1 MGSLYE
7 NSSEKNLL
15 YVEASNMR
23 GLVTTTTRS
32 SRPASS
38 LLSTTTSAKKS
49 ERRRPCFA
57 GSHREKKNTKRGIC
71 LRASASRSDEDGF
84 AAITGG
90 ERRKSSHLL
99 SMTRKETNRV
109 FASCESRRSRRIRD
123 SLAPPLAAFGGN
135 GNNDNN
141 NNNNNNEEDEEEDYY
156 YEETPLPWPEAV
168 PEWARLSQEDVIT
181 VVVTF
186 AVSIAFRTFIAE
198 PRYIPSLS
206 MYPNFDIGDRLIAEK
221 LTYRFARDPNV
232 GDVVIFNPP
241 RTAKTEKVYNEVFI
255 KRIVALEGDDVE
267 VKNGELYVNGQSRGK
282 ELKLEKIKYNMPKL
296 RVPSGDVFVMGD
308 NRNNSFDSHAWGP
321 LPKNRIIGR
330 AVAKYWP
337 PTAIGGLPSYAKSA
351 NVELLEAPKVAV

>member
-1 MGSLYE
+1 MI
-7 NSSEKNLL
+7 
-15 YVEASNMR
+15 EASNMR
-23 GLVTTTTRS
+23 GVVTTTARS

-38 LLSTTTSAKKS
+38 LLSTKTTSAKKS

-57 GSHREKKNTKRGIC
+57 FGSHREKKNTKRGIC

>member
-1 MGSLYE
+1 MQW
-7 NSSEKNLL
+7 EKF
-15 YVEASNMR
+15 VRKKPSEASNMR
-23 GLVTTTTRS
+23 GVVTTTRS
-32 SRPASS
+32 SSASS
-38 LLSTTTSAKKS
+38 FPSTKTSEKKS
-49 ERRRPCFA
+49 ERRRPFCGA
-57 GSHREKKNTKRGIC
+57 GSFHRHQKKETTRGIC
-71 LRASASRSDEDGF
+71 STRAKSSSRSDEDGF

-90 ERRKSSHLL
+90 ERRKSILT
-99 SMTRKETNRV
+99 TRKETTTKRFV
-109 FASCESRRSRRIRD
+109 VCESRRSRRIRD
-123 SLAPPLAAFGGN
+123 SLLTPRAAFGGS
-135 GNNDNN
+135 GNNNNN

-330 AVAKYWP
+330 AVGKYWP

>member
-1 MGSLYE
+1 
-7 NSSEKNLL
+7 
-15 YVEASNMR
+15 MR

-90 ERRKSSHLL
+90 ERRKSILT
-99 SMTRKETNRV
+99 TRKETTTKRFV
-109 FASCESRRSRRIRD
+109 VCESRRSRRIRD

-135 GNNDNN
+135 GNNDNNN

>member
-1 MGSLYE
+1 
-7 NSSEKNLL
+7 
-15 YVEASNMR
+15 MR
-23 GLVTTTTRS
+23 GLVTTTMRS

-38 LLSTTTSAKKS
+38 LLSTTTGAKKS

>member
-1 MGSLYE
+1 MITNKYPWLHPAVE
-7 NSSEKNLL
+7 NNS
-15 YVEASNMR
+15 
-23 GLVTTTTRS
+23 
-32 SRPASS
+32 
-38 LLSTTTSAKKS
+38 
-49 ERRRPCFA
+49 
-57 GSHREKKNTKRGIC
+57 
-71 LRASASRSDEDGF
+71 
-84 AAITGG
+84 
-90 ERRKSSHLL
+90 
-99 SMTRKETNRV
+99 
-109 FASCESRRSRRIRD
+109 SCESRRSRRIRD

-135 GNNDNN
+135 GNNDN

>member
-1 MGSLYE
+1 MLCATSTSITRGA
-7 NSSEKNLL
+7 SSPPPFLL
-15 YVEASNMR
+15 SRKGETKRCARITSSSSSSSSSSGRRDDGVWIESK
-23 GLVTTTTRS
+23 VSSSSSSS
-32 SRPASS
+32 SRRGRRSPLAVSSRRTDASS
-38 LLSTTTSAKKS
+38 FG
-49 ERRRPCFA
+49 RRRFGAA
-57 GSHREKKNTKRGIC
+57 GVIS
-71 LRASASRSDEDGF
+71 
-84 AAITGG
+84 
-90 ERRKSSHLL
+90 
-99 SMTRKETNRV
+99 
-109 FASCESRRSRRIRD
+109 SRRSKSSKSRKSD
-123 SLAPPLAAFGGN
+123 ALVPQAAGG
-135 GNNDNN
+135 NN
-141 NNNNNNEEDEEEDYY
+141 NNNNNNNDEDEDDEGEY

-181 VVVTF
+181 VGVTF

-221 LTYRFARDPNV
+221 LTYRFARDPDV

-241 RTAKTEKVYNEVFI
+241 KNEKTKKVYNEVFI

-296 RVPSGDVFVMGD
+296 RVPAGDVFVMGD

-321 LPKNRIIGR
+321 LPKDRIIGR

-337 PTAIGGLPSYAKSA
+337 PTAIGGLPSYAASA
-351 NVELLEAPKVAV
+351 NIVQAPKVAI

>member
-1 MGSLYE
+1 
-7 NSSEKNLL
+7 
-15 YVEASNMR
+15 MR
-23 GLVTTTTRS
+23 GLVTTTRS
-32 SRPASS
+32 SSASS
-38 LLSTTTSAKKS
+38 FPSTKSKKKS
-49 ERRRPCFA
+49 ERRRPFCA
-57 GSHREKKNTKRGIC
+57 GSFHHHQKKETTRGIC
-71 LRASASRSDEDGF
+71 SRAKSSSRSDEDGF

-90 ERRKSSHLL
+90 ERRKSILT
-99 SMTRKETNRV
+99 TRKETTTKRFV
-109 FASCESRRSRRIRD
+109 VCESRRSRRIRD
-123 SLAPPLAAFGGN
+123 SLLTPRAAFGGN
-135 GNNDNN
+135 GNNNN

-337 PTAIGGLPSYAKSA
+337 PTAIGGLPSYAKYA
-351 NVELLEAPKVAV
+351 NIELLEAPKVAV

>member
-1 MGSLYE
+1 MLCATSTSITRGA
-7 NSSEKNLL
+7 SSPPPFLL
-15 YVEASNMR
+15 SRKGETKRSARITSSSSSSSSSSSGRRDDGVWIESK
-23 GLVTTTTRS
+23 VSSSSSSS
-32 SRPASS
+32 SRRGRRSPLAVSSRRTDASS
-38 LLSTTTSAKKS
+38 FG
-49 ERRRPCFA
+49 RRRFGAA
-57 GSHREKKNTKRGIC
+57 GVIS
-71 LRASASRSDEDGF
+71 
-84 AAITGG
+84 
-90 ERRKSSHLL
+90 
-99 SMTRKETNRV
+99 
-109 FASCESRRSRRIRD
+109 SRRSKSSKSRKSD
-123 SLAPPLAAFGGN
+123 ALVPQAAGG
-135 GNNDNN
+135 NN
-141 NNNNNNEEDEEEDYY
+141 NNNNNDDDDEDDEGEY

-181 VVVTF
+181 VGVTF

-221 LTYRFARDPNV
+221 LTYRFARDPDV

-241 RTAKTEKVYNEVFI
+241 KNEKTKKVYNEVFI

-296 RVPSGDVFVMGD
+296 RVPAGDVFVMGD

-321 LPKNRIIGR
+321 LPKDRIIGR

-337 PTAIGGLPSYAKSA
+337 PTAIGGLPSYAASA
-351 NVELLEAPKVAV
+351 NIVQAPKVAI

>member
-1 MGSLYE
+1 
-7 NSSEKNLL
+7 
-15 YVEASNMR
+15 MR
-23 GLVTTTTRS
+23 VSVTTTTRS
-32 SRPASS
+32 SSPASFTP
-38 LLSTTTSAKKS
+38 STKTSTKKS
-49 ERRRPCFA
+49 ERRRPLCA
-57 GSHREKKNTKRGIC
+57 GGSRSYDEKKKTTTRGIC
-71 LRASASRSDEDGF
+71 LRASRSDGENGF

-90 ERRKSSHLL
+90 ERRKSILT
-99 SMTRKETNRV
+99 TRKETTTKRFV
-109 FASCESRRSRRIRD
+109 VCESRRSRRIRD
-123 SLAPPLAAFGGN
+123 SLLTPRAAFGGN
-135 GNNDNN
+135 GNNNN

>member
-1 MGSLYE
+1 
-7 NSSEKNLL
+7 
-15 YVEASNMR
+15 MR

-330 AVAKYWP
+330 AVGKYWP

>member
-1 MGSLYE
+1 MLCATSTSITRGA
-7 NSSEKNLL
+7 SSPPPFLL
-15 YVEASNMR
+15 SRKGETKRSARITSSSSSSSSSSSGRRDDGVWIESK
-23 GLVTTTTRS
+23 VSSSSSSSSS
-32 SRPASS
+32 SRRGRRSPLAVSS
-38 LLSTTTSAKKS
+38 RRTDESSFG
-49 ERRRPCFA
+49 RRRFGAA
-57 GSHREKKNTKRGIC
+57 GVIS
-71 LRASASRSDEDGF
+71 
-84 AAITGG
+84 
-90 ERRKSSHLL
+90 
-99 SMTRKETNRV
+99 
-109 FASCESRRSRRIRD
+109 SRRSKSSKSRKSD
-123 SLAPPLAAFGGN
+123 ALVPQAAGG
-135 GNNDNN
+135 NN
-141 NNNNNNEEDEEEDYY
+141 NNNNNNDDDDEDDEGEY

-181 VVVTF
+181 VGVTF

-221 LTYRFARDPNV
+221 LTYRFARDPDV

-241 RTAKTEKVYNEVFI
+241 KNEKTKKVYNEVFI

-296 RVPSGDVFVMGD
+296 RVPAGDVFVMGD

-321 LPKNRIIGR
+321 LPKDRIIGR

-337 PTAIGGLPSYAKSA
+337 PTAIGGLPSYAASA
-351 NVELLEAPKVAV
+351 NIVQAPKVAI

>member
-1 MGSLYE
+1 
-7 NSSEKNLL
+7 
-15 YVEASNMR
+15 VPQA
-23 GLVTTTTRS
+23 
-32 SRPASS
+32 
-38 LLSTTTSAKKS
+38 
-49 ERRRPCFA
+49 A
-57 GSHREKKNTKRGIC
+57 GG
-71 LRASASRSDEDGF
+71 
-84 AAITGG
+84 
-90 ERRKSSHLL
+90 
-99 SMTRKETNRV
+99 
-109 FASCESRRSRRIRD
+109 
-123 SLAPPLAAFGGN
+123 
-135 GNNDNN
+135 NN
-141 NNNNNNEEDEEEDYY
+141 NNNNNNNDEDDEDDEGEY

-181 VVVTF
+181 VGVTF

-221 LTYRFARDPNV
+221 LTYRFARDPDV

-241 RTAKTEKVYNEVFI
+241 KNEKTKKVYNEVFI

-296 RVPSGDVFVMGD
+296 RVPAGDVFVMGD

-321 LPKNRIIGR
+321 LPKDRIIGR

-337 PTAIGGLPSYAKSA
+337 PTAIGGLPSYAASA
-351 NVELLEAPKVAV
+351 NIVQAPKVAI

>member
-1 MGSLYE
+1 MLCATSTSITRGA
-7 NSSEKNLL
+7 SSSPPFLL
-15 YVEASNMR
+15 SRKGETKRSARITSSSSSSSSSGRRDDGVWIESK
-23 GLVTTTTRS
+23 VSSSSS
-32 SRPASS
+32 SRRGRRSPLAVSS
-38 LLSTTTSAKKS
+38 RRTDESSFG
-49 ERRRPCFA
+49 RRRFGAA
-57 GSHREKKNTKRGIC
+57 GVIS
-71 LRASASRSDEDGF
+71 
-84 AAITGG
+84 
-90 ERRKSSHLL
+90 
-99 SMTRKETNRV
+99 
-109 FASCESRRSRRIRD
+109 SRRSKSGSRKSRKSD
-123 SLAPPLAAFGGN
+123 ALVPQAAGG
-135 GNNDNN
+135 NN
-141 NNNNNNEEDEEEDYY
+141 NNNNNNNDDDEDDEGEY

-181 VVVTF
+181 VGVTF

-221 LTYRFARDPNV
+221 LTYRFARDPDV

-241 RTAKTEKVYNEVFI
+241 KNEKTKKVYNEVFI

-296 RVPSGDVFVMGD
+296 RVPAGDVFVMGD

-321 LPKNRIIGR
+321 LPKDRIIGR

-337 PTAIGGLPSYAKSA
+337 PTAIGGLPSYAASA
-351 NVELLEAPKVAV
+351 NIVQAPKVAI

>member
-1 MGSLYE
+1 
-7 NSSEKNLL
+7 
-15 YVEASNMR
+15 MR
-23 GLVTTTTRS
+23 VSVTTTTRS
-32 SRPASS
+32 SSPAS
-38 LLSTTTSAKKS
+38 LTPSTKTSTKKS
-49 ERRRPCFA
+49 ERRRPFCA
-57 GSHREKKNTKRGIC
+57 GGSRSYDEKKKTTTRGIC
-71 LRASASRSDEDGF
+71 LRASASRSDGENGF

-90 ERRKSSHLL
+90 ERRKSILT
-99 SMTRKETNRV
+99 TRKETTTKRFV
-109 FASCESRRSRRIRD
+109 VCESRRSRRIRD
-123 SLAPPLAAFGGN
+123 SLLTPRAAFGGN
-135 GNNDNN
+135 GNNNNN

-186 AVSIAFRTFIAE
+186 AVSITFRTFIAE

-232 GDVVIFNPP
+232 GDVIIFNPP

>member
-1 MGSLYE
+1 M
-7 NSSEKNLL
+7 
-15 YVEASNMR
+15 
-23 GLVTTTTRS
+23 
-32 SRPASS
+32 
-38 LLSTTTSAKKS
+38 
-49 ERRRPCFA
+49 
-57 GSHREKKNTKRGIC
+57 
-71 LRASASRSDEDGF
+71 RASASRRDEDGF

-90 ERRKSSHLL
+90 ERRKSRHLL
-99 SMTRKETNRV
+99 SMTRKETNRA

-135 GNNDNN
+135 GNNDN

-267 VKNGELYVNGQSRGK
+267 VKN
-282 ELKLEKIKYNMPKL
+282 
-296 RVPSGDVFVMGD
+296 
-308 NRNNSFDSHAWGP
+308 
-321 LPKNRIIGR
+321 
-330 AVAKYWP
+330 
-337 PTAIGGLPSYAKSA
+337 
-351 NVELLEAPKVAV
+351 

>member
-1 MGSLYE
+1 MLCATSTSITRGA
-7 NSSEKNLL
+7 SSSSSSSSSGRRDDGVWIESK
-15 YVEASNMR
+15 VSSSS
-23 GLVTTTTRS
+23 S
-32 SRPASS
+32 SRRGRRSPLAVSS
-38 LLSTTTSAKKS
+38 RRTDESSFG
-49 ERRRPCFA
+49 RRRFGAA
-57 GSHREKKNTKRGIC
+57 GVIS
-71 LRASASRSDEDGF
+71 
-84 AAITGG
+84 
-90 ERRKSSHLL
+90 
-99 SMTRKETNRV
+99 
-109 FASCESRRSRRIRD
+109 SRRSKSGSRKSRKSD
-123 SLAPPLAAFGGN
+123 ALVPQAAGG
-135 GNNDNN
+135 NN
-141 NNNNNNEEDEEEDYY
+141 NNNNNNNDDDEDDEGEY

-181 VVVTF
+181 VGVTF

-221 LTYRFARDPNV
+221 LTYRFARDPDV

-241 RTAKTEKVYNEVFI
+241 KNEKTKKVYNEVFI

-296 RVPSGDVFVMGD
+296 RVPAGDVFVMGD

-321 LPKNRIIGR
+321 LPKDRIIGR

-337 PTAIGGLPSYAKSA
+337 PTAIGGLPSYAASA
-351 NVELLEAPKVAV
+351 NIVQAPKVAI

>member
-1 MGSLYE
+1 MCSRAK
-7 NSSEKNLL
+7 S
-15 YVEASNMR
+15 
-23 GLVTTTTRS
+23 S
-32 SRPASS
+32 SR
-38 LLSTTTSAKKS
+38 
-49 ERRRPCFA
+49 R
-57 GSHREKKNTKRGIC
+57 
-71 LRASASRSDEDGF
+71 DEDGF
-84 AAITGG
+84 AAFTGG
-90 ERRKSSHLL
+90 ERRKSIP
-99 SMTRKETNRV
+99 TARKETTTTKRL
-109 FASCESRRSRRIRD
+109 FASCESRRSRRNRD
-123 SLAPPLAAFGGN
+123 SLLTPRAAFGGN
-135 GNNDNN
+135 GNNNN
-141 NNNNNNEEDEEEDYY
+141 NNNNNNEEDEEDSY
-156 YEETPLPWPEAV
+156 YEETPLPWPDAV

-296 RVPSGDVFVMGD
+296 RVPDGDVFVMGD

-351 NVELLEAPKVAV
+351 SNVNALPEAPKVAV

>member
-1 MGSLYE
+1 MT
-7 NSSEKNLL
+7 SSSSSSSSSSGRRDDGVWIESK
-15 YVEASNMR
+15 VSSSSSSSS
-23 GLVTTTTRS
+23 S
-32 SRPASS
+32 SRRGRRSPLAVSS
-38 LLSTTTSAKKS
+38 RRTDESSFG
-49 ERRRPCFA
+49 RRRFGAA
-57 GSHREKKNTKRGIC
+57 GVIS
-71 LRASASRSDEDGF
+71 
-84 AAITGG
+84 
-90 ERRKSSHLL
+90 
-99 SMTRKETNRV
+99 
-109 FASCESRRSRRIRD
+109 SRRSKSGSRKSRKSD
-123 SLAPPLAAFGGN
+123 ALVPQAAGG
-135 GNNDNN
+135 NN
-141 NNNNNNEEDEEEDYY
+141 NNNNNNDDDDEDDEGEY

-181 VVVTF
+181 VGVTF

-221 LTYRFARDPNV
+221 LTYRFARDPDV

-241 RTAKTEKVYNEVFI
+241 KNEKTKKVYNEVFI

-296 RVPSGDVFVMGD
+296 RVPAGDVFVMGD

-321 LPKNRIIGR
+321 LPKDRIIGR

-337 PTAIGGLPSYAKSA
+337 PTAIGGLPSYAASA
-351 NVELLEAPKVAV
+351 NIVQAPKVAI

>member
-1 MGSLYE
+1 
-7 NSSEKNLL
+7 
-15 YVEASNMR
+15 MR

-99 SMTRKETNRV
+99 SMTRKETNGV

>member
-1 MGSLYE
+1 
-7 NSSEKNLL
+7 
-15 YVEASNMR
+15 
-23 GLVTTTTRS
+23 
-32 SRPASS
+32 
-38 LLSTTTSAKKS
+38 LSTTSETKS
-49 ERRRPCFA
+49 ERRRPFSA
-57 GSHREKKNTKRGIC
+57 GSFHHHQKKETTRGIC
-71 LRASASRSDEDGF
+71 SRAKSSSRRDEDGF

-90 ERRKSSHLL
+90 ERRKSILT
-99 SMTRKETNRV
+99 TRKETTTKRFV
-109 FASCESRRSRRIRD
+109 VCESRRSRRIRD
-123 SLAPPLAAFGGN
+123 SPFTPRAAFGGN

>member
-1 MGSLYE
+1 
-7 NSSEKNLL
+7 
-15 YVEASNMR
+15 MR
-23 GLVTTTTRS
+23 GLVTTTTR
-32 SRPASS
+32 SS

>member
-1 MGSLYE
+1 MLCATSTSITRGA
-7 NSSEKNLL
+7 SSSSPFLSRKGETKRCARITSSSSSSSSSSGRRDDG
-15 YVEASNMR
+15 VWIESK
-23 GLVTTTTRS
+23 VSSSSS
-32 SRPASS
+32 SRRGRRSPLAVSS
-38 LLSTTTSAKKS
+38 RRTDESSFG
-49 ERRRPCFA
+49 RRRFGAA
-57 GSHREKKNTKRGIC
+57 GVIS
-71 LRASASRSDEDGF
+71 
-84 AAITGG
+84 
-90 ERRKSSHLL
+90 
-99 SMTRKETNRV
+99 
-109 FASCESRRSRRIRD
+109 SRRSKSGSSKSRKSD
-123 SLAPPLAAFGGN
+123 ALVPQAAGG
-135 GNNDNN
+135 NN
-141 NNNNNNEEDEEEDYY
+141 NNNNNDDDDEDDEGEY

-181 VVVTF
+181 VGVTF

-221 LTYRFARDPNV
+221 LTYRFARDPDV

-241 RTAKTEKVYNEVFI
+241 KNEKTKKVYNEVFI

-296 RVPSGDVFVMGD
+296 RVPAGDVFVMGD

-321 LPKNRIIGR
+321 LPKDRIIGR

-337 PTAIGGLPSYAKSA
+337 PTAIGGLPSYAASV
-351 NVELLEAPKVAV
+351 NIVQAPKVAI